1 MRVLMAIMHG
11 HDGLGISALLRPGD
25 GLQARSRPRGADAG
39 AEALVRQENETRG
52 YVDME
57 GHACDDDD
65 DFEQGKDDEEK
76 AEKAK

>member
-1 MRVLMAIMHG
+1 MRQMKRAARCPCG
-11 HDGLGISALLRPGD
+11 CGGIDAE
-25 GLQARSRPRGADAG
+25 AG